1 MASRSS
7 RTSARASPAPGV
19 KPRAPSPLSPTK
31 ISRTQEK
38 KTLGHLNDR
47 LAQYIHR
54 VKELEL
60 MNNSLQQQV
69 TTVEETNNKEII
81 TIRGMYEQ
89 ELSQARKALDETSK
103 ERAKLEIEAGRLR
116 TETNEAVK
124 EAQEKESEAARLDR
138 ATKTLEAQLMDAKK
152 RADDAQMEKNRASED
167 LRTLKPECDRLKRK
181 LDDSQRNLE
190 DETLKRIDLQNQL
203 QTAQEEAKFNNTVL
217 TQQLNESK
225 VRKQIEIEEM
235 DGVFS
240 QKYEDKMQDTL
251 MQMRED
257 FEAKLSENRSGF
269 GAIYEKKISD
279 LSAKLANE
287 RGSAASAI
295 QEMKEM
301 NTQVQGMT
309 SKVTQ
314 LEATNEALSKR
325 LKELQD
331 QMDEAARNHRADMAK
346 KDHEI
351 DFLQASVDD
360 MTRDYEG
367 LLEVKI
373 ALDLEINAYRKML
386 EDEESRLNLSQSME
400 ADTTDS
406 GRGTKRKRLMEA
418 EEYSGFNIT
427 TSHTQPGQWL
437 IEPLEEDVQCIK
449 IRNVGEEEGSL
460 GGYTLQSTSGGLET
474 KYKFHRTVKVAP
486 GEVVAVWNSGAGV
499 EHQPSEGQLV
509 MKEGGFTFK
518 DTVETALLDKDNE
531 VAATRETKK
540 EAETRG
546 TARTF
551 AGRRLHAQAE
561 GDKNCAI
568 M

>member
-1 MASRSS
+1 M
-7 RTSARASPAPGV
+7 
-19 KPRAPSPLSPTK
+19 
-31 ISRTQEK
+31 
-38 KTLGHLNDR
+38 
-47 LAQYIHR
+47 
-54 VKELEL
+54 
-60 MNNSLQQQV
+60 
-69 TTVEETNNKEII
+69 
-81 TIRGMYEQ
+81 
-89 ELSQARKALDETSK
+89 
-103 ERAKLEIEAGRLR
+103 R
-116 TETNEAVK
+116 TEATEAVK

-138 ATKTLEAQLMDAKK
+138 ATKTLEAQLMDTKK
-152 RADDAQMEKNRASED
+152 RADDALMEKNRVTED
-167 LRTLKPECDRLKRK
+167 LRTVKPECDRLKRK
-181 LDDSQRNLE
+181 LEDSQRNLE

-203 QTAQEEAKFNNTVL
+203 QTAQEEAKFNNTIL

-240 QKYEDKMQDTL
+240 QRYEDKMQDSL
-251 MQMRED
+251 KQMRED
-257 FEAKLSENRSGF
+257 FEAKLAENRSGF

-309 SKVTQ
+309 SRVTE

-325 LKELQD
+325 LRELQD

-351 DFLQASVDD
+351 DFLQGSVDD

-406 GRGTKRKRLMEA
+406 GRGTKRKRLM
-418 EEYSGFNIT
+418 
-427 TSHTQPGQWL
+427 
-437 IEPLEEDVQCIK
+437 K
-449 IRNVGEEEGSL
+449 
-460 GGYTLQSTSGGLET
+460 
-474 KYKFHRTVKVAP
+474 
-486 GEVVAVWNSGAGV
+486 
-499 EHQPSEGQLV
+499 
-509 MKEGGFTFK
+509 
-518 DTVETALLDKDNE
+518 
-531 VAATRETKK
+531 
-540 EAETRG
+540 
-546 TARTF
+546 
-551 AGRRLHAQAE
+551 
-561 GDKNCAI
+561 
-568 M
+568 

>member
-7 RTSARASPAPGV
+7 RASARASPAPAMR
-19 KPRAPSPLSPTK
+19 PRPPSPLSPTK
-31 ISRTQEK
+31 ISRTEEK

-47 LAQYIHR
+47 LASYISR
-54 VKELEL
+54 VKELE
-60 MNNSLQQQV
+60 MHNSSLQQQV
-69 TTVEETNNKEII
+69 TTVEETNTKEII
-81 TIRGMYEQ
+81 TMRGLYEG
-89 ELSQARKALDETSK
+89 ELSQARKALDETCK

-116 TETNEAVK
+116 TEANEAVK
-124 EAQEKESEAARLDR
+124 EAKEKEAEVTRLDR

-152 RADDAQMEKNRASED
+152 KADDALVEKNRTTEE
-167 LRTLKPECDRLKRK
+167 LRTLRPELERLKRK
-181 LDDSQRNLE
+181 HEDSQRNLE

-225 VRKQIEIEEM
+225 TRKQIEIEEM

-240 QKYEDKMQDTL
+240 QKYDDKLQQSL
-251 MQMRED
+251 HQMRED
-257 FEAKLSENRSGF
+257 YEAKLAENRSGF

-279 LSAKLANE
+279 LSAKLALE

-301 NTQVQGMT
+301 NTKVQGMT
-309 SKVTQ
+309 SRVTE

-351 DFLQASVDD
+351 DFLQTSIDE
-360 MTRDYEG
+360 MTKEYEG
-367 LLEVKI
+367 LLEIKI
-373 ALDLEINAYRKML
+373 ALDLEIGAYRKML

-400 ADTTDS
+400 ADITDS
-406 GRGTKRKRLMEA
+406 GRGTKRKRLMET
-418 EEYSGFNIT
+418 EEYTGFNIT

-437 IEPLEEDVQCIK
+437 IEPLEENIQCIK
-449 IRNVGEEEGSL
+449 IRNAGEEEGSL

-486 GEVVAVWNSGAGV
+486 GAVVAVWNSDSGV
-499 EHQPSEGQLV
+499 EHQPNEGQLV
-509 MKEGGFTFK
+509 MKQGGFHFQ
-518 DTVETALLDKDNE
+518 DIVETALLDKDNE

-540 EAETRG
+540 EAENRG
-546 TARTF
+546 RKF
-551 AGRRLHAQAE
+551 AGRRIQAQAE

>member
-7 RTSARASPAPGV
+7 RAGARASPAPGV

-89 ELSQARKALDETSK
+89 ELSQVWIVDVRPIKKLTISINYFQARKALDETSK

-116 TETNEAVK
+116 TEANEAVK
-124 EAQEKESEAARLDR
+124 EAKEKESEAARLDR
-138 ATKTLEAQLMDAKK
+138 ATKTLEAQLTDAKK
-152 RADDAQMEKNRASED
+152 RADDALMEKNRVTED
-167 LRTLKPECDRLKRK
+167 LRTVKPECDRLKRK
-181 LDDSQRNLE
+181 LEDSQRNLE

-203 QTAQEEAKFNNTVL
+203 QTAQEEAKFNNTIL

-240 QKYEDKMQDTL
+240 QRYEDKMQDSL
-251 MQMRED
+251 KQMRED
-257 FEAKLSENRSGF
+257 FEAKLAENRSGF

-309 SKVTQ
+309 SRVTE

-325 LKELQD
+325 LRELQD

-351 DFLQASVDD
+351 DFLQGSVDD

-400 ADTTDS
+400 GDTTDS
-406 GRGTKRKRLMEA
+406 GRGTKRKRLMES
-418 EEYSGFNIT
+418 EEYSGFNVT

-437 IEPLEEDVQCIK
+437 IEPIEEDIQCIK
-449 IRNVGEEEGSL
+449 VTLTHDFNLTEFSL
-460 GGYTLQSTSGGLET
+460 KFRFSRFATLVKRKVPLEAT
-474 KYKFHRTVKVAP
+474 LFSLPV
-486 GEVVAVWNSGAGV
+486 EVIAFSI
-499 EHQPSEGQLV
+499 L
-509 MKEGGFTFK
+509 
-518 DTVETALLDKDNE
+518 
-531 VAATRETKK
+531 
-540 EAETRG
+540 
-546 TARTF
+546 
-551 AGRRLHAQAE
+551 
-561 GDKNCAI
+561 I
-568 M
+568 